1 MTAVDP
7 VAAQSWRMLS
17 ERVAAEPDARRQAML
32 RTVAR
37 HVEAEVAGDVDE
49 LLATLI
55 DHPRYHFWG
64 RSGLDGPK
72 GRDAVVAHYEM
83 LNASGINRLEFEITR
98 VMVDD
103 AAVLTEG
110 WFRHA
115 YGGTMLQLLDLGDD
129 VDGSGWYLVEY
140 LALVVWPFDGDLI
153 VGEDIYFGTDPKVV
167 RQLSGGELT
176 HLGPLD
182 RT

>member
-7 VAAQSWRMLS
+7 AAAKSWQMLA
-17 ERVAAEPDARRQAML
+17 ERVATEPDARRREML
-32 RTVAR
+32 TTVAR
-37 HVEAEVAGDVDE
+37 HVEAEVAGDVDA
-49 LLATLI
+49 LLETLI
-55 DHPRYHFWG
+55 DDPRYQFWG
-64 RSGLDGPK
+64 RSGFDGPK

-115 YGGTMLQLLDLGDD
+115 YQGTMLQLLGSDED
-129 VDGSGWYLVEY
+129 VDGSAWYLVEY
-140 LALVVWPFDGDLI
+140 LALVVWPFEGDLI
-153 VGEDIYFGTDPKVV
+153 VGEDVYFGTDPKVI
-167 RQLSGGELT
+167 RQLGAGELP

-182 RT
+182 RG